1 VKFPKKSENAKFNSA
16 AAVEKNSIDALLQGI
31 NTRRRYSRRGSKT
44 PGMLS
49 VSASRFVFETERCF
63 GRDKLESVSEITLM
77 NALQL
82 NIQED

>member
-1 VKFPKKSENAKFNSA
+1 
-16 AAVEKNSIDALLQGI
+16 
-31 NTRRRYSRRGSKT
+31 
-44 PGMLS
+44 MLS